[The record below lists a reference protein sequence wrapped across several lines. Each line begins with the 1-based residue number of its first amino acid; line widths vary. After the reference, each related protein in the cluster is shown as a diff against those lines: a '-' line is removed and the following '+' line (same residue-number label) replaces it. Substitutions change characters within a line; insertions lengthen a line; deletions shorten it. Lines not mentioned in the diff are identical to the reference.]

1 MTTTLRSGVLMTD
14 TEYGVVLLDER
25 TGAYYTL
32 NPTAAL
38 VVRTLDEGGDEA
50 AAAAA
55 LVTRFG
61 VDRRTAS
68 EDVAELVG
76 SLRTAG
82 LLRR

>member
-1 MTTTLRSGVLMTD
+1 MTTMLRNGILMTE
-14 TEYGVVLLDER
+14 TEYGVVLLDEH

-38 VVRTLDEGGDEA
+38 VVRTLDSGGDDEA
-50 AAAAA
+50 AAAA
-55 LVTRFG
+55 LVAQFG
-61 VDRRTAS
+61 ADPGTAGT
-68 EDVAELVG
+68 DVAELVG

>member
-1 MTTTLRSGVLMTD
+1 MTTTLRSGVLMTETD
-14 TEYGVVLLDER
+14 YGVVLLDER

-38 VVRTLDEGGDEA
+38 VVRTLDSGGDGA

-55 LVTRFG
+55 LVAQFG
-61 VDRRTAS
+61 ADPATAS
-68 EDVAELVG
+68 ADVAELVG